1 MSDADSINLDSEIC
15 QVLTCLPEK
24 FVVDFANGIDVARER
39 QRFMAGRTAFFSRL
53 YDGFTGQGARH
64 QAEINASLTDSVE
77 GALCWLKDLSESLV
91 KSNHT
96 IVKVNQRVNALKL
109 DVAKIAGYA
118 VETRQNLEILSRSLG
133 DRCSALE
140 QEVLRIGSL
149 QQAQLQLD
157 EVFSKWAAGRFSSFS
172 LAGRCYAALEELRW
186 GSFGDHCLR
195 VTGQARQKQL
205 ELLANRAIVQLS
217 QDAGLSVGERIGT
230 RGRWLAPAQGRHLLA
245 DARDALG
252 YLGDWTDPERSPLS
266 FVVSQQPSDLPLQVP
281 RLGSAQRFT
290 ETLINEVFLEVRNG

>member
-1 MSDADSINLDSEIC
+1 MSDASALNQDSEIC
-15 QVLTCLPEK
+15 QLLTCLPEK

-39 QRFMAGRTAFFSRL
+39 QRYIAGRTAFFSRL

-77 GALCWLKDLSESLV
+77 GALQWLKELSESLT

-109 DVAKIAGYA
+109 DVVKIAGYA
-118 VETRQNLEILSRSLG
+118 VETRQSLELLSQRLG

-140 QEVLRIGSL
+140 QEVVRIGSL

-172 LAGRCYAALEELRW
+172 LSGRCYAALEELRW
-186 GSFGDHCLR
+186 GAFGDHCLR
-195 VTGQARQKQL
+195 VTGPERQKQL

-230 RGRWLAPAQGRHLLA
+230 RERWLAQPQGRHVLA
-245 DARDALG
+245 DASDALG
-252 YLGDWTDPERSPLS
+252 YLGDWTDPERNPFS
-266 FVVSQQPSDLPLQVP
+266 FVVSQQPNDLPLQVP

-290 ETLINEVFLEVRNG
+290 ETLISELFTEVQNG